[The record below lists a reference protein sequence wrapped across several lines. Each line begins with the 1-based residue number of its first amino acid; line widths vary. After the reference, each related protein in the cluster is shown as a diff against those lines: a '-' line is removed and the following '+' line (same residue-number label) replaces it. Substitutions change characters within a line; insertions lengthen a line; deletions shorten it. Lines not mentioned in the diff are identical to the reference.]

1 MSLEFA
7 TKLFENYIPRTIGM
21 DLTEVNFD
29 LTAGGARATDEQT
42 FRELFELICHQVN
55 QPAIE
60 DDLSRMV
67 EQESYK
73 TVRL

>member
-1 MSLEFA
+1 
-7 TKLFENYIPRTIGM
+7 M

-29 LTAGGARATDEQT
+29 LTAGSARTTDEQT
-42 FRELFELICHQVN
+42 FRELFELICHQIN

-60 DDLSRMV
+60 DDLSRMH
-67 EQESYK
+67 EHESYK

>member
-1 MSLEFA
+1 
-7 TKLFENYIPRTIGM
+7 M

-29 LTAGGARATDEQT
+29 LTTGNARTTDEQT

-55 QPAIE
+55 QPAQE
-60 DDLSRMV
+60 DDLTRMFK
-67 EQESYK
+67 EESYK